1 MSGGPVDDAHEAS
14 DDPSSH
20 LNPDGWLMEIVQQ
33 MLLAFSISPQEAL
46 AVGAAERLRW
56 GGGFLHH
63 AWLAMQVD
71 IKTGLLHL
79 LAEYAQVEPE
89 DLRALLMR
97 LYCQPGENWPFDG
110 SEHRAD
116 SWLHVAGVPPL
127 LTLIDDWTP
136 YLFLTREE
144 QEELHQEKPVEN
156 VLPLLALPVGK
167 GRLDLLKQAQEEQW
181 SQRILVDAVHT
192 ELIQQGVPPSVLAAM
207 DQLAA
212 MIQNPA
218 RLGADPYEAFRQQV
232 FELERDVLELNMETL
247 HIRIRQC
254 LDFAALP

>member
-1 MSGGPVDDAHEAS
+1 MSGGPIDDGHEAPGAPFH
-14 DDPSSH
+14 D
-20 LNPDGWLMEIVQQ
+20 LNPDQWLMEIVQHV
-33 MLLAFSISPQEAL
+33 LLAFSISPQEAL
-46 AVGAAERLRW
+46 AVGAAEHLRW

-63 AWLAMQVD
+63 EWLAMQVD

-79 LAEYAQVEPE
+79 LAEYAQVELE

-116 SWLHVAGVPPL
+116 SWLHVANMPPL

-136 YLFLTREE
+136 YLFLTLEE
-144 QEELHQEKPVEN
+144 QGELHQEEPVEN

-181 SQRILVDAVHT
+181 SQRTLVDAVRT
-192 ELIQQGVPPSVLAAM
+192 ELIQQGLPPSVLAAM

-232 FELERDVLELNMETL
+232 FELERDVLELNLETL

>member
-1 MSGGPVDDAHEAS
+1 MDDGHEATGA
-14 DDPSSH
+14 PFPN
-20 LNPDGWLMEIVQQ
+20 LNQEQRLLETAQQ
-33 MLLAFSISPQEAL
+33 MLLAFSISPQESL

-63 AWLAMQVD
+63 EWLAMQVD

-79 LAEYAQVEPE
+79 LAEYAQVELE

-116 SWLHVAGVPPL
+116 SWLHVANMPPL

-136 YLFLTREE
+136 YLFLTLEE
-144 QEELHQEKPVEN
+144 QGELHQEEPVEN

-181 SQRILVDAVHT
+181 SQRTLVDAVRT
-192 ELIQQGVPPSVLAAM
+192 ELIQQGLPPSVLAAM

-232 FELERDVLELNMETL
+232 FELERDVLELNLETL